1 MRNKEIL
8 EFDVVIVGGGPSG
21 LSCAI
26 KLKQL
31 AIEKKID
38 ISICVI
44 DKGSEIGSH
53 ILSGAVFETSS
64 LNELIPNWKELNS
77 PIQNKVTSDNFYFLT
92 KNNHFKIPNFLLPK
106 VLNNEGNYIISLGEL
121 CKWLA
126 NFAENLGIEIFP
138 GFAADSLYL
147 SEEKNKVLG
156 VVTKDLGLDKNDNPT
171 DNFTEGVILKAK
183 QTVLAEGA
191 RGSLTKKAI
200 NLFKLNE
207 NSQPQKYGLGLKEVW
222 KVDQK
227 IHKKGYVFHSLG
239 WPLENDTYGGSFMY
253 HYGDSLVSIGFV
265 VGLDYSNP
273 YLSPY
278 NEFQK
283 FKHHPFISKFLNGGE
298 RISYGARAISSGGLK
313 SLPKLYF
320 PGGCL
325 IGDSAGFLNAPKI
338 KGTHTSIK
346 SGIIAAE
353 SIFESIL
360 NNESS
365 IDNYEFLF
373 KKSSLY
379 SELDRVKNFKSF
391 MSMGNIQ
398 GSLLFGIDQMFF
410 KGKMPF
416 FTKNYKADHETL
428 ENKNKAKKIDYPKPD
443 GKLSFDRLTSV
454 FLTSTNHRENQK
466 GHLRLNSEETPI
478 TINYELF
485 DNPET
490 RYCPAGVYEIVESE
504 NNKKALQIN
513 HQNCIH
519 CKSCDIKDP
528 SQNINWEVPE
538 GAEGPNYQGM

>member
-1 MRNKEIL
+1 MLNKETL

-31 AIEKKID
+31 AIEKKQD

-53 ILSGAVFETSS
+53 ILSGAVFEVSS
-64 LNELIPNWKELNS
+64 LNDLIPQWKDLNS
-77 PIQNKVTSDNFYFLT
+77 PIKDKVTSDNFYFLT
-92 KNNHFKIPNFLLPK
+92 KNNYFKIPNFLLPK

-121 CKWLA
+121 CKWLS

-156 VVTKDLGLDKNDNPT
+156 VITKDLGLDKDDNPT
-171 DNFTEGVILKAK
+171 ENFSEGVILKAAH
-183 QTVLAEGA
+183 TVLAEGA
-191 RGSLTKKAI
+191 RGSLSKKVI

-222 KVDQK
+222 KIDNKV
-227 IHKKGYVFHSLG
+227 HEKGYVFHSLG
-239 WPLENDTYGGSFMY
+239 WPLYNDTYGGSFMY
-253 HYGDSLVSIGFV
+253 HYGDNLVSLGFV

-283 FKHHPFISKFLNGGE
+283 FKHHPFISKFLINAE

-353 SIFESIL
+353 SIFESIIK
-360 NNESS
+360 NESS
-365 IDNYEFLF
+365 IHNYELRF

-391 MSMGNIQ
+391 MSLGNIQ
-398 GSLLFGIDQMFF
+398 GSILFGIDQMFF

-416 FTKNYKADHETL
+416 FKKKYKADHETL
-428 ENKNKAKKIDYPKPD
+428 INKNKAKKIDYPKPD
-443 GKLSFDRLTSV
+443 GKLSFDRLSSV

-466 GHLRLNSEETPI
+466 GHLRLKCKETPI
-478 TINYELF
+478 SINLELY

-490 RYCPAGVYEIVESE
+490 RYCPAGVYEMVMNE
-504 NNKKALQIN
+504 NDTKALQIN

-528 SQNINWEVPE
+528 SQNIDWEVPE

>member
-1 MRNKEIL
+1 MLNKEIL

-38 ISICVI
+38 LSICVI

-53 ILSGAVFETSS
+53 ILSGAVFEISS

-77 PIQNKVTSDNFYFLT
+77 PIKDKVTSDNFYFLT
-92 KNNHFKIPNFLLPK
+92 KNKHFKIPNFLLPK

-156 VVTKDLGLDKNDNPT
+156 VITKDLGLDKNDKPT
-171 DNFTEGVILKAK
+171 DNFSEGVILKAK
-183 QTVLAEGA
+183 HTVLAEGA
-191 RGSLTKKAI
+191 RGSLSKKVI
-200 NLFKLNE
+200 SLFKLNK
-207 NSQPQKYGLGLKEVW
+207 NCQPQKYGLGLKEVW
-222 KVDQK
+222 KVNKK
-227 IHKKGYVFHSLG
+227 IHQKGYVFHSLG
-239 WPLENDTYGGSFMY
+239 WPLENNIYGGSFMY
-253 HYGDSLVSIGFV
+253 HYGDNLVSIGFV

-273 YLSPY
+273 HLSPY
-278 NEFQK
+278 NEFQR
-283 FKHHPFISKFLNGGE
+283 FKHHPLISKFLNDGE
-298 RISYGARAISSGGLK
+298 RISYGARAIASGGLK
-313 SLPKLYF
+313 SLPKLFF

-353 SIFESIL
+353 SILESIVK
-360 NNESS
+360 NEPS
-365 IDNYEFLF
+365 IHNYELRF

-379 SELDRVKNFKSF
+379 SELNRVKNFKSF
-391 MSMGNIQ
+391 MSLGNFQ

-410 KGKMPF
+410 KGNMPF
-416 FTKNYKADHETL
+416 FNKKYKADHKTL
-428 ENKNKAKKIDYPKPD
+428 VNKNKAKKIDYPKPD
-443 GKLSFDRLTSV
+443 GKLSFDRLSSV
-454 FLTSTNHRENQK
+454 FLTNTNHRENQK
-466 GHLRLNSEETPI
+466 GHLRLNSDEIPI
-478 TINYELF
+478 SINLELY

-490 RYCPAGVYEIVESE
+490 RYCPAGVYEMVDDE
-504 NNKKALQIN
+504 NHTKKLQIN